1 MQYYLD
7 YLETRVTI
15 ERKRLEKLVKQFGF
29 LHPSVLAQSQRL
41 DRAIVEIQKRRLSSI
56 RTLENAV

>member
-1 MQYYLD
+1 MQYYLG